1 MRNPDKKDIVYIA
14 GPMTGY
20 EGFNFKTFDLVA
32 EELRRRFG
40 CSVVN
45 PAEVDRVTS
54 TTEWIKGVSKLEA
67 TKHFIH
73 INTATIM
80 TCSMIVLLPGW
91 GDSVGARHEL
101 ALAERLGLDVIKA
114 EVFVSESLDVTDIYF
129 NAHKKR

>member
-1 MRNPDKKDIVYIA
+1 MRDPDKNDIVYIA

-20 EGFNFKTFDLVA
+20 EGFNFKMFDRVA
-32 EELRRRFG
+32 EEVRVLFG

-45 PAEVDRVTS
+45 PAEVDRATA

-91 GDSVGARHEL
+91 KDSVGARHEL

-114 EVFVSESLDVTDIYF
+114 EVFVDERLGLNAIYF
-129 NAHKKR
+129 SAHKK